1 VSETTAT
8 SERHDARQGIL
19 SMLLSVLVFGLMAA
33 LVKLA
38 SAQQPIGQIIFFR
51 NAFAFI
57 PLYFFIRQAG
67 GFPTLRTRYVR
78 QHVVRVIAGVASM
91 ALIFSAY
98 AVMPLADVV
107 AIGLSAPIFLTSLS
121 VPMLGEKVGWRRW
134 SAVGAGF
141 IGIFIITRPDSEV
154 FDAVALVPLGGAVF
168 YAVAMIQIRKVGTR
182 EPASTMTFYYTLCAA
197 LIAAASL
204 PWQWVTPTPS
214 MLVCLIAIGLLGGV
228 AQVAVTEAYR
238 LAPVSLIALFE
249 YTALLVTA
257 VFGYAIWGQ
266 VPDRLVWLGAAVV
279 AASSLYIGRR
289 EAVRQGRAG

>member
-8 SERHDARQGIL
+8 SERGDALRGIL

-38 SAQQPIGQIIFFR
+38 SEQQPIGQIIFFR

-57 PLYFFIRQAG
+57 PLYFFVRRAG
-67 GFPTLRTRYVR
+67 GFPALRTRFVR

-91 ALIFSAY
+91 ALIFY
-98 AVMPLADVV
+98 AFALMPLADVV

-134 SAVGAGF
+134 SAVGLGF
-141 IGIFIITRPDSEV
+141 IGILIITRPDGEV
-154 FDAVALVPLGGAVF
+154 FDPVALVPLGGAVF

-182 EPASTMTFYYTLCAA
+182 EPAATMTFYYTLCAA
-197 LIAAASL
+197 LLAAASL

-238 LAPVSLIALFE
+238 LAPVSLIAPFE
-249 YTALLVTA
+249 YTALLVAA

-266 VPDRLVWLGAAVV
+266 VPDRFVWLGAAVV
-279 AASSLYIGRR
+279 AASGLYIAHR
-289 EAVRQGRAG
+289 EAVRRGQAD